1 MGRIAA
7 LLILLSQI
15 LLLWVALEPSGTTAI
30 WFMFAG
36 HPLLGAGAAV
46 AARTGGAVAGAIRCS
61 ILADDFDP
69 ARHELLLA
77 GC

>member
-15 LLLWVALEPSGTTAI
+15 LLLWLALDPNGTTAI

-36 HPLLGAGAAV
+36 HPLLGAGIVLGLWAL
-46 AARTGGAVAGAIRCS
+46 ARRLRS
-61 ILADDFDP
+61 ERE
-69 ARHELLLA
+69 AR
-77 GC
+77 